1 MTKEIAK
8 IKKIKEI
15 VKDMKLSIPN
25 YQRPYKWTEKNIVQ
39 LLNDLYSNFEED
51 KKVYRVGA
59 IVIHEDKTEN
69 KSNIVDGQ
77 QRLISLSLILYL
89 LNKDSSSPLSGDSL
103 PLLNEN
109 LPHSISA
116 DNLIKNKNATEQFI
130 QDRIKDKEAFSNY
143 ILDICELVYIELEN
157 IDEAFQFFDA
167 QNARGKSLAPY
178 DLLKAYHL
186 RELDADKQTVY
197 QCVENWEKAVDSEVA
212 DLEQVISKT
221 LFRLRRWYKYQQAES
236 FTNKELDTFKG
247 ANTSDNYPYI
257 NQQLANFNLYKL
269 YQAFPMLIDRRFSQ
283 LSFQS
288 TQPIINGELFFKY
301 IEHYRQNYIFLFDKK
316 TGFLNNLEIFKE
328 KLDSSQEGE
337 RLNSL
342 KEYGLLHF
350 INSYPGAN
358 RVGDGYIKN
367 LFQCL
372 VMLYYDKF
380 GQEHLVQAIEKC
392 FRWCYRIRLMQGR
405 VFYRT
410 IENEVYGEHSLFS
423 HLMRVEKSRE
433 FLEFIIDKY
442 KQEFDFNN
450 HTGLSTLLG
459 SDLEKKNEQ

>member
-288 TQPIINGELFFKY
+288 TQPIVNGELFFKY

-442 KQEFDFNN
+442 KQEFDLNN
-450 HTGLSTLLG
+450 HTGLFTLLKF
-459 SDLEKKNEQ
+459 DLGE